1 MAVTTERPT
10 FDQVIDYLTNRLEG
24 MTMPGAV
31 RMTTAARDY
40 LAELEQVTQERDA
53 AVNQVERTVE
63 RYVSLG
69 PYDRLRELSK
79 ADQAIGREIF
89 LPNDGVRGTVEGF
102 RAWKDGSITFI
113 LVDGRHRYSLSSDL
127 VYKFLVGREENEQ

>member
-1 MAVTTERPT
+1 MAVTTDKPT
-10 FDQVIDYLTNRLEG
+10 LDQVIDYLTHRLEG

-40 LAELEQVTQERDA
+40 LTELERVTQERDA
-53 AVNQVERTVE
+53 AVNEVERTVE

-69 PYDRLRELSK
+69 PYDRLRELS
-79 ADQAIGREIF
+79 QAGQTIGREIF
-89 LPNDGVRGTVEGF
+89 LPNDKVRGTVEGF
-102 RAWKDGSITFI
+102 RAWKDGSISFM

-127 VYKFLVGREENEQ
+127 VYKFLVEENTNEQ